1 MNDVNTKMKNNI
13 CYQEIHSVNVDN
25 VLQKSN
31 FRGKIH
37 CHRKDFRL
45 YFCVN
50 IEYKSI
56 KIVVK
61 LQLES
66 RTTGGMKSAAKFL

>member
-1 MNDVNTKMKNNI
+1 MNDVNTKMKNNT

-25 VLQKSN
+25 VLQKPN
-31 FRGKIH
+31 FRGKFH

-50 IEYKSI
+50 IEYKSF

-61 LQLES
+61 LQQKAEQ
-66 RTTGGMKSAAKFL
+66 TGG